1 MKLLCS
7 IAPVSIV
14 LASTIAA
21 APPRPGAVLD
31 DLAAT
36 RAFEEIA
43 ITPDGQRVAWVE
55 KVIDKGRDTGRAAV
69 FAAALDGKRPPVRL
83 REGRHIAWSHDGAR
97 LAFVDKQLYV
107 AAFPAPAKKLTSL
120 AGYVTDPAWSLD
132 AARIAILFVEHAA
145 AGGGP
150 GEAEPGQGGGEG

>member
-21 APPRPGAVLD
+21 AQPRPGAILD

-43 ITPDGQRVAWVE
+43 STPDGQRVAWVE

-83 REGRHIAWSHDGAR
+83 GEGRLRVMTPSSWDRASPGDGPR
-97 LAFVDKQLYV
+97 RSSRRKGFRSYCSI
-107 AAFPAPAKKLTSL
+107 PRR
-120 AGYVTDPAWSLD
+120 W
-132 AARIAILFVEHAA
+132 RH
-145 AGGGP
+145 
-150 GEAEPGQGGGEG
+150 

>member
-21 APPRPGAVLD
+21 AQPRPGAILD

-69 FAAALDGKRPPVRL
+69 FAVALDGKRPPVRL
-83 REGRHIAWSHDGAR
+83 GAGRHLPGAPDGTR
-97 LAFVDKQLYV
+97 LGVVGQPLVV
-107 AAFPAPAKKLTSL
+107 A
-120 AGYVTDPAWSLD
+120 G
-132 AARIAILFVEHAA
+132 
-145 AGGGP
+145 
-150 GEAEPGQGGGEG
+150 